1 MNFKRFKI
9 EGPVLIEPKL
19 FGDERGFFFESF
31 KASLCEREGIPTEF
45 LQDNH
50 SRSSKGVLRGMH
62 FQVPPVPQG
71 KMVRVVR
78 GGVIDVVV
86 DIRKNSST
94 YGEWMSVELNEENKT
109 IFYVPPGFAHGFL
122 TLQDGTDFLYKVTTE
137 YSPTHELG
145 IHPFD
150 AKLNIPWKSWLD
162 FEFILSKKDNES
174 PVLQNLSSPFSI

>member
-9 EGPVLIEPKL
+9 EGPVLIEPKV
-19 FGDERGFFFESF
+19 FGDERGFFIESF
-31 KASLCEREGIPTEF
+31 KASLCKTEGIPTDF
-45 LQDNH
+45 SQDNH

-62 FQVPPVPQG
+62 FQIPPVPQG

-78 GGVIDVVV
+78 GGVVDVII

-94 YGEWMSVELNEENKT
+94 YGEWLSVELNEENKS

-122 TLQDGTDFLYKVTTE
+122 TLLDGTDFLYKVTTE
-137 YSPTHELG
+137 YSPVHELG

-150 AKLNIPWKSWLD
+150 SEIKIPWKDWLQE
-162 FEFILSKKDNES
+162 EFILSKKDKES
-174 PVLQNLSSPFSI
+174 PQLRDFSSPFVI

>member
-9 EGPVLIEPKL
+9 EGPVLIEPKV

-31 KASLCEREGIPTEF
+31 KASLFKREGIPTNF

-78 GGVIDVVV
+78 GGVVDVVI

-94 YGEWMSVELNEENKT
+94 YGEWMSVELNEENKS

-122 TLQDGTDFLYKVTTE
+122 TLLDGTDFLYKVTTE
-137 YSPTHELG
+137 YSPVHELG
-145 IHPFD
+145 IHPLD
-150 AKLNIPWKSWLD
+150 SEINIPWNDWLQE
-162 FEFILSKKDNES
+162 EFILSKKDKES
-174 PVLQNLSSPFSI
+174 PRLRDFSSPFVL

>member
-9 EGPVLIEPKL
+9 QGPVLIEPKV

-31 KASLCEREGIPTEF
+31 KSSLFNREGIPTEF

-78 GGVIDVVV
+78 GGVVDVVI

-94 YGEWMSVELNEENKT
+94 YGEWLSVELNEENKS

-122 TLQDGTDFLYKVTTE
+122 TLLDGTDFLYKVTTE
-137 YSPTHELG
+137 YSPVHELG

-150 AKLNIPWKSWLD
+150 SEIKIPWKDWLQE
-162 FEFILSKKDNES
+162 EFILSKKDKES
-174 PVLQNLSSPFSI
+174 PQLRDFSSPYII

>member
-9 EGPVLIEPKL
+9 DGPVLIEPKV

-31 KASLCEREGIPTEF
+31 KASLFNREGIPTEF

-78 GGVIDVVV
+78 GGVVDVVI

-94 YGEWMSVELNEENKT
+94 YGEWLSVELNEENKS

-122 TLQDGTDFLYKVTTE
+122 TLLDGTDFLYKVTTE
-137 YSPTHELG
+137 YSPVHELG

-150 AKLNIPWKSWLD
+150 SEIKIPWKDWLQE
-162 FEFILSKKDNES
+162 EFILSKKDKES
-174 PVLQNLSSPFSI
+174 PQLRDFSSPFVI

>member
-9 EGPVLIEPKL
+9 EGPVLIEPKV

-31 KASLCEREGIPTEF
+31 KSSLFNREGIPTEF

-78 GGVIDVVV
+78 GGVMDVVI

-94 YGEWMSVELNEENKT
+94 YGEWLSVELNEENKS

-122 TLQDGTDFLYKVTTE
+122 TLLDGTDFLYKVTTE
-137 YSPTHELG
+137 YSPVHELG

-150 AKLNIPWKSWLD
+150 SEIKIPWKDWLQE
-162 FEFILSKKDNES
+162 EFILSKKDKES
-174 PVLQNLSSPFSI
+174 PQLRDFSSPFVL